1 MGSDPLASFNPAT
14 RAWFETTFRS
24 PTRAQELAWPAIAA
38 GENALVLAPTGSG
51 KTLAA
56 FLAAIDRLMFSVEGA
71 KPPRTPKP
79 HTRIVYV
86 SPLKALAVDI
96 ERNLR
101 EPLVGIMRQAQRLG
115 VPYREPTVAIRTGD
129 TPSRERARFQRG
141 PADIFI
147 TTPESLY
154 LVLTSLARDALRETE
169 SVIVDEIH
177 AVVPSKRGSHLALTL
192 ERLEELR
199 GPAGIQSAPRP
210 LQRIGLSATQRPL
223 DEIARFLGGLDDA
236 GVPRPVRVLDAGRR
250 KALQLTVDVPVEDMA
265 RLGEPAEIP
274 SGPVTA
280 VQRSSI
286 WPAIHPRLLELIRA
300 HRSTLIFVNS
310 RRLAE
315 RLAAALNE
323 LAGRELVRAHHGSIA
338 REQRLQIEDELK
350 SGRLPALVATS
361 SLELG
366 IDMGAIDLV
375 IQVESPPSVAS
386 GMQRIGRAGHR
397 IDEPSTGVI
406 VPKYRGDL
414 LASAAITEGMI
425 AGAVEPL
432 RYPRNPLDI
441 LAQQIVAMA
450 SMDEWRVDDLERV
463 VRRAA
468 PFAELPRGAFEGV
481 LDMLSGRYPSDEF
494 AELRPRIVWDRT
506 AGIVRSREGAK
517 VVAISNGGTIPD
529 RGLYG
534 VFLAGAEK
542 GKGRVG
548 ELDEEMVF
556 EIKEG
561 DVFLLGASS
570 WRVEEITN
578 DRVLVSPAPGVPGR
592 MPFWHGENPGRPFE
606 FGRAIGAL
614 ARRMRSLAPDE
625 ATAELTTK
633 HALAEGAARNLLQYL
648 REQEAATG
656 AVPDDRTIVIERY
669 LDDMGDWRVC
679 ILSHFGA
686 PVHAPWAMAIGAMV
700 RARSEDEPDI
710 LWTNDGI
717 VVRFPATDQPPPVEL
732 LLPDPDAVGDLVQS
746 SLAVGGGG
754 ARAANLGAP
763 TTALFAAR
771 FRENAARALL
781 LPRRRPG
788 QRAPLWQQRKRAGDL
803 LAVASRYEAFP
814 IVLETYRE
822 VLQDVFDMPGLIEL
836 LAGIRSRKV
845 RVVTVDTRA
854 PSPFAA
860 SLLFNYVA
868 NFMYEGDAPLAELRA
883 QALTV
888 DPSQLRALLGEV
900 ELRELLDQDAVTDL
914 ELALQHL
921 TRERAARHP
930 DGTHEMLL
938 RLGDLTPEEIA
949 ARAADQSAYGDWIS
963 ELVRERR
970 ALEVRIAGERRLIA
984 IEDAGRYRDA
994 LGVGLPLGLP
1004 AAFLESDSD
1013 PLASLVR
1020 RYARTHG
1027 PFTTSDVARRFGLA
1041 DAPVAEALRRLADA
1055 GTVVEGQFRPGFS
1068 EAEWADT
1075 GVLRTLRGRSL
1086 ARLRREVEPV
1096 DQDALGRF
1104 AVAWHGIDAPERGEA
1119 ALLDAIAKLEGAF
1132 VPASDLESRI
1142 LPARVAKYDPRDL
1155 DALLGSGEVMWM
1167 GGGALGPKDGKVAL
1181 FLAEHFPL
1189 LRPSPETRPDRPI
1202 HDRLREILAQ
1212 RGASFFPQLL
1222 AAARGGFAPELGD
1235 ALWDLVWAGEVTN
1248 DTLHAVRALIAPLRR
1263 SRRGGSRTSSVGRA
1277 MHARS
1282 LQRFTVRD
1290 DVAGRWSLTSTA
1302 QDAQPTTTER
1312 TTAHVSQLLERHGVV
1327 TRETVRS
1334 EGMGGGFAAAYGVL
1348 KAMEDAGRIRRGYFV
1363 AGLGAAQFAL
1373 PGAVDR
1379 LRSARE
1385 RAAEAQSAVLAATD
1399 PANLYGAALPWP
1411 ERPEGRRPM
1420 RTAGS
1425 LVILVDGRLAG
1436 WLGRGEEQ
1444 LLTFISDEADAER
1457 TGIEL
1462 ARALAGEVGPDRRS
1476 TLFIETVDGTPVDET
1491 PLADALRE
1499 AGFARTPRGYLKR
1512 VARA

>member
-1 MGSDPLASFNPAT
+1 MGSDPLGTFHQPT
-14 RAWFETTFRS
+14 RAWFETTFAA
-24 PTRAQELAWPAIAA
+24 PTRAQELGWPAIAA
-38 GENALVLAPTGSG
+38 GESTLVLAPTGSG

-56 FLAAIDRLMFSVEGA
+56 FLAAIDRLMFPVAGA
-71 KPPRTPKP
+71 PPPQNP
-79 HTRIVYV
+79 HTRVLYV
-86 SPLKALAVDI
+86 SPLKALAVDV

-101 EPLVGIMRQAQRLG
+101 APLVGIVRQAQRLG
-115 VPYREPTVAIRTGD
+115 VTYREPTVAIRTGD
-129 TPSRERARFQRG
+129 TPSRERARYQRE

-154 LVLTSLARDALRETE
+154 LVLTSLARSALTKVET
-169 SVIVDEIH
+169 VIVDEIH
-177 AVVPSKRGSHLALTL
+177 AVVPSKRGSHLAISL

-199 GPAGIQSAPRP
+199 GPDAPR

-223 DEIARFLGGLDDA
+223 DEIARFLGGFDDA
-236 GVPRPVRVLDAGRR
+236 GASRPVRILDAGRR
-250 KALQLTVDVPVEDMA
+250 KALELRVEVPVEDMA

-280 VQRSSI
+280 VQRASI
-286 WPAIHPRLLELIRA
+286 WPAIHPRLLELIRS

-323 LAGRELVRAHHGSIA
+323 LAGEELVHAHHGSIA
-338 REQRLQIEDELK
+338 REQRLRIEDDLK

-414 LASAAITEGMI
+414 LACAAIVEGMQT
-425 AGAVEPL
+425 GSVEPL

-441 LAQQIVAMA
+441 VAQQVVAMA
-450 SMDEWRVDDLERV
+450 AMDDWKVDDVERV

-468 PFAELPRGAFEGV
+468 PFAELPRSAFEGV

-494 AELRPRIVWDRT
+494 AELRPRVVWDRT
-506 AGIVRSREGAK
+506 AGVVRSREGAK

-556 EIKEG
+556 ETKEG

-570 WRVEEITN
+570 WRVEEITT

-592 MPFWHGENPGRPFE
+592 MPFWHGENPGRPLE

-614 ARRMRSLAPDE
+614 ARRMRTLPPDD
-625 ATAELTTK
+625 AMAELQTK

-648 REQEAATG
+648 RDQEAATG
-656 AVPDDRTIVIERY
+656 AVPDDKTIVVERY

-679 ILSHFGA
+679 VLSHFGA
-686 PVHAPWAMAIGAMV
+686 KVHAPWAMAIGAIV
-700 RARSEDEPDI
+700 RERTDDEPDI
-710 LWTNDGI
+710 LWTDDGI
-717 VVRFPATDQPPPVEL
+717 VIRFPGTDQPPAVEL
-732 LLPDPDAVGDLVQS
+732 LLPDPDRVSDLVQRQ
-746 SLAVGGGG
+746 LGMGGGG
-754 ARAANLGAP
+754 ARQANLGAP
-763 TTALFAAR
+763 TTALFASH

-803 LAVASRYEAFP
+803 LSVAARYEAFP

-822 VLQDVFDMPGLIEL
+822 CLQDVFDMPALIEL
-836 LAGIRSRKV
+836 LAGIRSRAI
-845 RVVTVDTRA
+845 RVITVDTRT

-868 NFMYEGDAPLAELRA
+868 NFIYEGDAPLAERRA

-888 DPSQLRALLGEV
+888 DPAQLRALLGEV
-900 ELRELLDQDAVTDL
+900 ELRELLDPDAVSEL
-914 ELALQHL
+914 ELQLQQL

-930 DGTHEMLL
+930 DGVHEMLL
-938 RLGDLTPEEIA
+938 RLGDLTPEEISS
-949 ARAADQSAYGDWIS
+949 RAADPAAASDWIAT
-963 ELVRERR
+963 LARERR
-970 ALEVRIAGERRLIA
+970 VLEVRIANGQRFIA
-984 IEDAGRYRDA
+984 AEDAGRYRDA
-994 LGVGLPLGLP
+994 LGVALPLGLP
-1004 AAFLESDSD
+1004 DAFLESDPD
-1013 PLASLVR
+1013 PLASLLR
-1020 RYARTHG
+1020 RFARTHG
-1027 PFTTSDVARRFGLA
+1027 PFAAEDAARRFGLTQP
-1041 DAPVAEALRRLADA
+1041 PVVDGLRRLLEA
-1055 GTVVEGQFRPGFS
+1055 GTVVEGQFRPGAS
-1068 EAEWADT
+1068 GSDWCDAS
-1075 GVLRTLRGRSL
+1075 VLRTLRGRSL

-1096 DQDALGRF
+1096 EQDALGRF
-1104 AVAWHGIDAPERGEA
+1104 AVAWHGIDAPERGTA
-1119 ALLDAIAKLEGAF
+1119 ALLDAVAKLEGAF

-1167 GGGALGPKDGKVAL
+1167 GGGALGPKDGKIAL

-1189 LRPSPETRPDRPI
+1189 LRPDPQTRPDRPI
-1202 HDRLREILAQ
+1202 HDRLREVLAS

-1248 DTLHAVRALIAPLRR
+1248 DTFHAVRALIAPLRR
-1263 SRRGGSRTSSVGRA
+1263 SRRSANSVGRA
-1277 MHARS
+1277 AHFRS
-1282 LQRFTVRD
+1282 LERFAIRD
-1290 DVAGRWSLTSTA
+1290 DVAGRWSLTAAAADAAFTPTERATA
-1302 QDAQPTTTER
+1302 QVRE
-1312 TTAHVSQLLERHGVV
+1312 LLERHGVL
-1327 TRETVRS
+1327 TRETVRA
-1334 EGMGGGFAAAYGVL
+1334 EGLAGGFASAYGIL
-1348 KAMEDAGRIRRGYFV
+1348 KAMEDAGRVRRGYFV
-1363 AGLGAAQFAL
+1363 AGCGAAQFAL

-1379 LRSARE
+1379 LRAVRDRPTE
-1385 RAAEAQSAVLAATD
+1385 PEAVIIAATD
-1399 PANLYGAALPWP
+1399 PANPYGAALPWP
-1411 ERPEGRRPM
+1411 ERPEGRKPM
-1420 RTAGS
+1420 RTAGA
-1425 LVILVDGRLAG
+1425 VAILVDGRLAG

-1444 LLTFISDEADAER
+1444 LLTFIADEADGEATRAE
-1457 TGIEL
+1457 I
-1462 ARALAGEVGPDRRS
+1462 ARALADEVNPDGRR
-1476 TLFIETVDGTPVDET
+1476 TLFIETVDGAPVDET
-1491 PLADALRE
+1491 PLAGPLRE

-1512 VARA
+1512 VLHA